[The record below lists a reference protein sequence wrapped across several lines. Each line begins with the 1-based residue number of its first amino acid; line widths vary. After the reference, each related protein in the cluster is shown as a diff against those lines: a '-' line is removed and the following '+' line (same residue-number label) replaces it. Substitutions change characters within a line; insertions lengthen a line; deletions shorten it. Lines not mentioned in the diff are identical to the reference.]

1 MCKIQKVFYGFL
13 SLFAILV
20 LTAGPAT
27 AECTHI
33 IQSEYIEAFVP
44 CRWDSAKHERFSYYI
59 DRCQICNYVYESEP
73 YSDEEYHFK
82 LDENGVCP
90 ECQYQAD
97 PACAHE
103 NIGYGGEGWFIDS
116 SVAFT
121 ATQHCGVN
129 INEICCSDCGKFLR
143 EEEKG
148 YWENH
153 EFNFIYRDGYCIC
166 GCPDPSIE
174 LLPLSVTMHTWETEV
189 NVGERFSV
197 SETVKC
203 GSGRFEK
210 IWYAYSDTGLSVS
223 DEWQLKAE
231 KPGTWIFQLTVNDL
245 VTGESITVQSE
256 PITIISDCTHEN
268 IQSGSVS
275 YSVDA
280 QVPHT
285 ETQHYAQRETQQY
298 CGDCGES
305 VDALIDGVWEDHFFN
320 ADGTCACGLPSSE
333 ILSVLLTAD
342 VSKVC
347 IGEAFGVTAAYT
359 GGSGQYVLEWKAN
372 SSAGETVS
380 GHDSIAVQQPGT
392 WRFELTLTD
401 TVTGETARAHSDP
414 ITVRDHTVSSTEI
427 GTVWKPC
434 TGDKKQHY
442 AATTS
447 TVDICSHCQA
457 ELPDNGVRYQYDENT
472 APFIQPHDF
481 AGNTCSLCGFY
492 DQRYSLYCPDAQYA
506 YLGYVLISRE
516 SSAQVMVR
524 DNHTGEVF
532 PWYEL
537 DGMRLECQPKGDAT
551 LSDRGYL
558 WINYGS
564 IAIDLYYQDTLLD
577 TLTVGAAW
585 LDVTTW
591 GWNEGKGSGTL
602 ILRMKDLQDV
612 EWKKNGLWL
621 NSDANRNIAMF
632 DFDARRQGD
641 YYIVTFDIY
650 NSTPVTF
657 GVASYYA
664 DGSECDRQLIE
675 GYTPDYG
682 LTAGI
687 ITWGQV
693 VIDSFSPRYGDSGA
707 WTQKTKVSLRVPIN
721 GAFFFLEPDDDTELA
736 LHNAVQLWLAIL
748 KNSRNFAELL
758 LPGDIEA
765 QKAVQEALK
774 DAKTWQKF
782 LDEVKGQ
789 LMDKLGSELEP
800 KDFLKMTESISD
812 FGFDLLENEDIADAL
827 LGALEKLALDVTVR
841 TAVDVA
847 DTAVLLKA
855 GNGLGAV
862 YALQFMSSAMDL
874 SSVLTHFKL
883 MNRYAENDIDIIQI
897 IAVLVP
903 AADSVSD

>member
-1 MCKIQKVFYGFL
+1 MQKKQKLFCVFFGFL
-13 SLFAILV
+13 VILA
-20 LTAGPAT
+20 LTAGTAA
-27 AECTHI
+27 AECSHVME
-33 IQSEYIEAFVP
+33 SEYICSYVP
-44 CRWDSAKHERFSYYI
+44 CRWNSAKHEVISYDIY
-59 DRCQICNYVYESEP
+59 RCQICNFVEESDP
-73 YSDEEYHFK
+73 YTYDEYHFK

-90 ECQYQAD
+90 QCLYQAD
-97 PACAHE
+97 PACSHE
-103 NIGYGGEGWFIDS
+103 KIAWAGGHTLIEHDPP
-116 SVAFT
+116 FT
-121 ATQHCGVN
+121 DTQHY
-129 INEICCSDCGKFLR
+129 EATYDEMYCSDCGVFLG
-143 EEEKG
+143 EQIEG
-148 YWENH
+148 FWQNH
-153 EFNFIYRDGYCIC
+153 QFDFVYRNGYCGC

-174 LLPLSVTMHTWETEV
+174 LLPLTVTIHTWETEV
-189 NVGERFSV
+189 HVGDRFSV
-197 SETVKC
+197 SETVKY

-210 IWYAYSDTGLSVS
+210 IWYAYSDTGLSVN
-223 DEWQLKAE
+223 DKKQLTAE
-231 KPGTWIFQLTVNDL
+231 KPGTWVFQLTVNDL
-245 VTGESITVQSE
+245 VTGESITVQSD

-275 YSVDA
+275 YSVDD

-298 CGDCGES
+298 CGDCGVS

-320 ADGTCACGLPSSE
+320 ADGNCACGKRSSE
-333 ILSVLLTAD
+333 ILSVLLTVD
-342 VSKVC
+342 VPEVC
-347 IGEAFGVTAAYT
+347 IGEAFGVTAAYS
-359 GGSGQYVLEWKAN
+359 GGSGQYTLDWKAN
-372 SSAGETVS
+372 SIEGETIS
-380 GHDSIAVQQPGT
+380 GQDSITVQQPGA

-401 TVTGETARAHSDP
+401 TVTGETARANSDF

-434 TGDKKQHY
+434 TGDIAQHY

-447 TVDICSHCQA
+447 TVEICSHCQA
-457 ELPDNGVRYQYDENT
+457 ELPDDGVMYQYDENT

-481 AGNTCSLCGFY
+481 AGNTCSLCGY
-492 DQRYSLYCPDAQYA
+492 YEQRYSLFCPDAQYT
-506 YLGYVLISRE
+506 YLEYVLISRA

-537 DGMRLECQPKGDAT
+537 DGMRLECQSKGDASI
-551 LSDRGYL
+551 SDRGYL

-564 IAIDLYYQDTLLD
+564 MAIDLYYQDTLLD

-612 EWKKNGLWL
+612 EWKKTGLWL
-621 NSDANRNIAMF
+621 NADANRNIAMF

-664 DGSECDRQLIE
+664 DGSECDRQLID
-675 GYTPDYG
+675 GYSPDYG

-693 VIDSFSPRYGDSGA
+693 VIDSFSPRYGDGGA

-721 GAFFFLEPDDDTELA
+721 GAFFFLEPDDDAELA

-748 KNSRNFAELL
+748 KNSQNFAELL

-765 QKAVQEALK
+765 QEAVQEALK

-800 KDFLKMTESISD
+800 KDFLKMTESISE
-812 FGFDLLENEDIADAL
+812 FGFDLLENKDIADAL
-827 LGALEKLALDVTVR
+827 LGALENLALDVTVR
-841 TAVDVA
+841 TAINVA
-847 DTAVLLKA
+847 DTAVLLKV
-855 GNGLGAV
+855 GNGLGPL
-862 YALQFMSSAMDL
+862 YALQVVSSGMDL

-883 MNRYAENDIDIIQI
+883 MNRYAENDMDIIQI
-897 IAVLVP
+897 IAVLAP